1 MSEKHMSDGE
11 LIARAIVHATSSMVA
26 SMFLKDPSVDALLEA
41 AAKEA
46 DIIAEEFERREAERK
61 GS

>member
-1 MSEKHMSDGE
+1 MSDGE